1 MFEYCADPSQLSGLT
16 WLSCYL
22 TTGTHFNFYWS
33 FLTVLMLL
41 AVTAPVALAFGAGAL
56 IVAVAGWSVPILSV
70 GALLA
75 FWAGFLAWW
84 LIGWA
89 IHHIASPDGVAL
101 LSAIL
106 GYRYVR
112 HEQRARLARMK
123 GGRE

>member
-1 MFEYCADPSQLSGLT
+1 VEEARDLAPMPAPASLSVDIRTTYTDRARGFQLATL
-16 WLSCYL
+16 
-22 TTGTHFNFYWS
+22 
-33 FLTVLMLL
+33 
-41 AVTAPVALAFGAGAL
+41 PVALAFGAGAL

-70 GALLA
+70 GALVT
-75 FWAGFLAWW
+75 FWLGFLLWW

-106 GYRYVR
+106 GYRYLR